1 MSCDRP
7 SKPAVLA
14 RTPIPGVRS
23 RYSPYTRVLHW
34 ASAFLMTIILATS
47 LGSGLGLT
55 NRFPANWMNVHL
67 TVGVS
72 LLALTTLRLFR
83 SHCSMIKSDDG
94 KAWPR
99 NRQRLAQAALLV
111 LALTAIAS
119 GLIAYQSSPL
129 GRPSYVFG
137 ILSMPTLVR
146 LDHAIHGKVIAAHIA
161 IAVALFILMLG
172 HIRTALSRDRNTGRF
187 RLGAMIWS

>member
-1 MSCDRP
+1 MSCKRP
-7 SKPAVLA
+7 SDPAILA
-14 RTPIPGVRS
+14 AAPTPSLRS
-23 RYSPYTRVLHW
+23 RYSLFTRVLHW
-34 ASAFLMTIILATS
+34 LSAFLMMIILATS

-55 NRFPANWMNVHL
+55 NRFPANWMNLHL
-67 TVGVS
+67 TIGVS
-72 LLALTTLRLFR
+72 LLALTTMRLFR
-83 SHCSMIKSDDG
+83 SLCSMIESGDG

-99 NRQRLAQAALLV
+99 NRQRLAQSALLV
-111 LALTAIAS
+111 LALSAIAS
-119 GLIAYQSSPL
+119 GLIVYQSSPL

-146 LDHAIHGKVIAAHIA
+146 LDHAIHGKVIATHIA

>member
-1 MSCDRP
+1 MSCKRP
-7 SKPAVLA
+7 SKTAFLA
-14 RTPIPGVRS
+14 ATATPNLRS
-23 RYSPYTRVLHW
+23 RYSLFTRVLHW
-34 ASAFLMTIILATS
+34 VSAFLMMIILATS
-47 LGSGLGLT
+47 LGSGLGFT
-55 NRFPANWMNVHL
+55 SRFPANWMTLHL

-72 LLALTTLRLFR
+72 LLVLTTMRLSRSLR
-83 SHCSMIKSDDG
+83 SMIKSGNG

-99 NRQRLAQAALLV
+99 NRQKLAQSTLLV

-119 GLIAYQSSPL
+119 GLIIYQPSPL

-172 HIRTALSRDRNTGRF
+172 HVRTALSRDCNTGRF